1 MVWVNHYK
9 IGSFAILS
17 SPHFGSRLIATLRA
31 PFRVRRN
38 KLPDASGKH
47 AQLSCHMVGVSD
59 SLRPQ
64 PGRRETRENS
74 TLGVKRITAGRF
86 SQFFR
91 GVEPSRSEELLHA
104 ARVLLW
110 VRWLGLIAALM
121 EIHYRVDHGCLSHVL
136 NTFYCLGFLAINGY
150 VQWLIHRRRT
160 VRPSWL
166 LGLSALDL
174 VMITFSTSLSGG
186 FNSPYFALYY
196 FAVAVFAYVFTS
208 PRLVLPWTTLVVV
221 IYSALSF
228 AVEPGLDIAGKDERS
243 LFYRVV
249 ALYAV
254 SAAVGIIAGLERA
267 SGRKGLERERELQR
281 QRIELSQSIH
291 DTTAQWA
298 YMIGLGV
305 EQAMELVDESQ
316 ETLKARLRL
325 VAELSRSAMW
335 DLRHPIDGGQIF
347 RGEELGEVLEAH
359 AGTFTV
365 ITSVP
370 AELVQHGREPPL
382 STIAR
387 SLLFS
392 ITHNALTDVIRHAEA
407 RRVVIVLDCTGDELR
422 LSVSDD
428 GGGLPDD
435 YETRGHGFRNMRAD
449 AGRMG
454 GVLEVESKG
463 KGGGTIVTCVVP
475 YRNLRGGE

>member
-1 MVWVNHYK
+1 MLNV
-9 IGSFAILS
+9 I
-17 SPHFGSRLIATLRA
+17 RIATKMLSR
-31 PFRVRRN
+31 FFQGVVRTS
-38 KLPDASGKH
+38 P
-47 AQLSCHMVGVSD
+47 
-59 SLRPQ
+59 
-64 PGRRETRENS
+64 
-74 TLGVKRITAGRF
+74 
-86 SQFFR
+86 
-91 GVEPSRSEELLHA
+91 EEFVHA

-110 VRWLGLIAALM
+110 VRWFGLTAAFV
-121 EIHYRVDHGCLSHVL
+121 EIHYRVDYGSLSHIL
-136 NTFYCLGFLAINGY
+136 NTFYCLGFLGANGY
-150 VQWLIHRRRT
+150 VQYLIWRRGTVKPFWLF
-160 VRPSWL
+160 V
-166 LGLSALDL
+166 LSALD
-174 VMITFSTSLSGG
+174 VAAISFSTSLSGG

-221 IYSALSF
+221 IYSVLSVM
-228 AVEPGLDIAGKDERS
+228 VEPGLDIAGKDERS

-267 SGRKGLERERELQR
+267 SRRKGLERERELQR
-281 QRIELSQSIH
+281 QRIELSQTIH

-305 EQAMELVDESQ
+305 EQAMELADESN
-316 ETLKARLRL
+316 EELNARLRL
-325 VAELSRSAMW
+325 VAELCRSAMW

-359 AGTFTV
+359 AATFTV

-370 AELVQHGREPPL
+370 AELVQQGREPPM
-382 STIAR
+382 STITR

-392 ITHNALTDVIRHAEA
+392 MAHNALTNVVRHADASGVVIRLECDEA
-407 RRVVIVLDCTGDELR
+407 ELR

-428 GGGLPDD
+428 GIGLPEY
-435 YETRGHGFRNMRAD
+435 YEARGHGFRNMRAD
-449 AGRMG
+449 ADRMG
-454 GVLEVESKG
+454 GRLEVESDG
-463 KGGGTIVTCVVP
+463 DGTGTTVTCVVP

>member
-1 MVWVNHYK
+1 MVCDRNPAAWDTPE
-9 IGSFAILS
+9 S
-17 SPHFGSRLIATLRA
+17 S
-31 PFRVRRN
+31 
-38 KLPDASGKH
+38 
-47 AQLSCHMVGVSD
+47 VS
-59 SLRPQ
+59 S
-64 PGRRETRENS
+64 
-74 TLGVKRITAGRF
+74 VKRITARRF
-86 SQFFR
+86 LQFFR
-91 GVEPSRSEELLHA
+91 GAERTSPEDLLHA

-110 VRWLGLIAALM
+110 VRWFGLTAAFV
-121 EIHYRVDHGCLSHVL
+121 EIHYRVDYGSLSHVL
-136 NTFYCLGFLAINGY
+136 NTFYCLGFLAANGY
-150 VQWLIHRRRT
+150 VQWLIRRRGT
-160 VRPSWL
+160 VKPSWL
-166 LGLSALDL
+166 FVLSVLDL
-174 VMITFSTSLSGG
+174 AAISFSTSLSGG

-221 IYSALSF
+221 IYSVLSVM
-228 AVEPGLDIAGKDERS
+228 VEPGLDIAGKDERS

-254 SAAVGIIAGLERA
+254 SAAVSIIAGLER
-267 SGRKGLERERELQR
+267 SSRRRGLERERELQR

-370 AELVQHGREPPL
+370 AELVQQGREPPL
-382 STIAR
+382 STIAK

-392 ITHNALTDVIRHAEA
+392 MAHNALTNVIRHAEA
-407 RRVVIVLDCTGDELR
+407 SGVVISLECDEEELR

-428 GGGLPDD
+428 GKGLPLD

-454 GVLEVESKG
+454 GRLEVKSDG
-463 KGGGTIVTCVVP
+463 DGGGTTVNCVVP
-475 YRNLRGGE
+475 RRNIVGGE